1 MKKIITVVR
10 ILLSLFSLAVMG
22 LMLMAVKQFSAY
34 VSVGAV
40 VFAFVLEVLAIVT
53 SFIGAKKGLIVDII
67 SILLTIIA
75 AIIGFVQYSKMPG
88 WSDLQLFAIVCLVF
102 IVAPALDVLIL
113 ILKKK

>member
-1 MKKIITVVR
+1 MKKIVGIIRIILTLVSVV
-10 ILLSLFSLAVMG
+10 VMA
-22 LMLMAVKQFSAY
+22 LMLIAVKTYSSY
-34 VSVGAV
+34 ISVGAV
-40 VFAFVLEVLAIVT
+40 IFAFVLEVLAIVA

-75 AIIGFVQYSKMPG
+75 AIVGFVQYSKMPG